1 MLLGLGLGGYVIF
14 GGGVAPE
21 KKKSPPAA
29 PRKSTNVVASLPN
42 RTVVQPAVNPK
53 TNPAKE
59 ASPKVSQNPA
69 KETSPKASQS
79 DNNVMPVVSK
89 NVSTSPR
96 RRLGPLEIVR
106 EAFEKRFGKRVG
118 VTNVRLE
125 DGNLT
130 LEGELL
136 RWEDLRPAREVAVQ
150 ALETAGFG
158 PIRSWD
164 NHLKKPKE

>member
-14 GGGVAPE
+14 GRGVIPE
-21 KKKSPPAA
+21 KKKSTPAA

-42 RTVVQPAVNPK
+42 RAVVQPVVNLK
-53 TNPAKE
+53 T
-59 ASPKVSQNPA
+59 NPA

-79 DNNVMPVVSK
+79 NNNVTPSK
-89 NVSTSPR
+89 NAPSSLR
-96 RRLGPLEIVR
+96 RRLVPLEIVR
-106 EAFEKRFGKRVG
+106 EAFEKRFGKRVV
-118 VTNVRLE
+118 VTIVRLE

-164 NHLKKPKE
+164 NHLKKTKQ